1 MFTREASSR
10 RSLDDSV
17 LHSMDSES
25 LRPSHNSS
33 ATQVTLPTIS
43 FLGSISIAVNSITGP
58 AMVNLPLTFQ
68 RAGLIP
74 TTVTLVFICI
84 LSSLCS
90 LHMANTISKVP
101 GNKQFRKEIEFSQS
115 FFMFWGRKW
124 FLVTQFVYFCCV
136 TCLNISSIVDTA
148 QVVDTF
154 IGHWISNAVALEIP
168 QFTLVE
174 WNPSLCSQE
183 RLMSGECIPF
193 EQHDGMLLTGGYIIT
208 ILLFLP
214 LALMDLKVRHAN
226 DECMRSIVCGS
237 PFSFSHLYSQCH
249 YTLLLQENVVWQI
262 VAFIIL
268 LLTSIQFTFE
278 FLHKGIHVENLPLWG
293 TDFDTLLGVVM
304 FNFPLC
310 VAVPAWLSEKK
321 PSVDVP
327 SVVWTSTWLS
337 TFLYVLCG
345 TLGAM
350 CIPHVSGNMLESMMS
365 GAFGLSM
372 QIGSF
377 VFEFMII
384 GIGIP
389 LFSVF
394 TRMNLTGSGL
404 CSRRVGNVLAVYVP
418 FSISW
423 MFYQGDAVT
432 ELLAWGGVL
441 FTSAVAF
448 ILPLLLA
455 LHTVLEFDAQGV
467 IDVYYGK
474 FTSWNAQRNAL
485 VVLLV
490 LAVVSVIV
498 AIIGLIIAG
507 SADV

>member
-1 MFTREASSR
+1 
-10 RSLDDSV
+10 
-17 LHSMDSES
+17 
-25 LRPSHNSS
+25 
-33 ATQVTLPTIS
+33 
-43 FLGSISIAVNSITGP
+43 
-58 AMVNLPLTFQ
+58 
-68 RAGLIP
+68 
-74 TTVTLVFICI
+74 
-84 LSSLCS
+84 
-90 LHMANTISKVP
+90 MANTISKVP
-101 GNKQFRKEIEFSQS
+101 GNKQFRKEIEFSEA

-124 FLVTQFVYFCCV
+124 FLFTQTVYFSCV

-154 IGHWISNAVALEIP
+154 VGHWIGRGGAVALQIP
-168 QFTLVE
+168 QFSFLW
-174 WNPSLCSQE
+174 WNPSSCSPE
-183 RLMSGECIPF
+183 ELRLGECIPF
-193 EQHDGMLLTGGYIIT
+193 QQHDGMLLTVGYIIT

-214 LALMDLKVRHAN
+214 LALCDLK
-226 DECMRSIVCGS
+226 
-237 PFSFSHLYSQCH
+237 
-249 YTLLLQENVVWQI
+249 ENVAWQ
-262 VAFIIL
+262 VAAFIIL
-268 LLTSIQFTFE
+268 LLTSIQFVFE
-278 FLHKGIHVENLPLWG
+278 FLHKGINIHYLPLWG
-293 TDFDTLLGVVM
+293 TEFDTLLGVVL

-321 PSVDVP
+321 PTVDVP
-327 SVVWTSTWLS
+327 TVVWTSTWLS

-365 GAFGLSM
+365 GTFGVSM

-377 VFEFMII
+377 IFEFMII

-404 CSRRVGNVLAVYVP
+404 CSRTVGNLLAVWFP

-423 MFYQGDAVT
+423 MFYQGNAVT

-448 ILPLLLA
+448 ILPLVLA
-455 LHTVLEFDAQGV
+455 LHTVLEFDAQGA
-467 IDVYYGK
+467 IAIYFGK
-474 FTSWNAQRNAL
+474 FTAWKAQRNAL
-485 VVLLV
+485 IVLLG

-498 AIIGLIIAG
+498 AILGLFLAG